1 MALVTDGDR
10 VKDTT
15 ATTGTGTITVTGI
28 APSGFRTFASVA
40 NVNDNF
46 YYCIAGGAEW
56 EVGYG
61 TLASATTIARSRI
74 LTSSNAGAA
83 VNFSAGTKDVF
94 ITAPAR
100 LIRGVGT
107 TWALAN
113 GYAIN

>member
-1 MALVTDGDR
+1 MGLVSDGDR

-15 ATTGTGTITVTGI
+15 TTTGTGTITVTGT
-28 APSGFRTFASVA
+28 APSGFRAFASVA
-40 NVNDNF
+40 DVGDNF

-61 TLASATTIARSRI
+61 TLETSVTIARSRI
-74 LTSSNAGAA
+74 MTSSNAGAA

-100 LIRGVGT
+100 LIRGIGT
-107 TWALAN
+107 AWALSN